1 MLDSM
6 GFGCYINP
14 MKSTRWKRYDSR
26 SGLWI
31 KHPKPIYL
39 YWFKFLQHAVDEG
52 HKIDWSAYQGW
63 GGKEAFTMDAKFDDW
78 WRKNWK
84 DLFGYKLNET
94 EPKFSLST
102 SKPQND
108 GIKYSLL
115 VYELHKENPDID
127 YWELAKEVARVEYH
141 RRRRK
146 GTKDANYKPDAWS
159 FNIARPGIGK
169 ELQTNDKI
177 EFEKRKR
184 TLRSRVGRYLIMA
197 NKHLDNVC
205 QGRFP

>member
-1 MLDSM
+1 
-6 GFGCYINP
+6 
-14 MKSTRWKRYDSR
+14 MKSSRWRRYDNR

-52 HKIDWSAYQGW
+52 RDIDWSAYKGW
-63 GGKEAFTMDAKFDDW
+63 GGKEAIMMDARFDDW

-84 DLFGYKLNET
+84 NLFGYKLNET

-115 VYELHKENPDID
+115 VYELHKEKPDID
-127 YWELAKEVARVEYH
+127 YWELAKLVAKVEYP
-141 RRRRK
+141 RRRYK

-159 FNIARPGIGK
+159 FNIARLPISK
-169 ELQTNDKI
+169 KLEKNDKI
-177 EFEKRKR
+177 DFDKRVL
-184 TLRSRVGRYLIMA
+184 TLRSRVGRYLIVA